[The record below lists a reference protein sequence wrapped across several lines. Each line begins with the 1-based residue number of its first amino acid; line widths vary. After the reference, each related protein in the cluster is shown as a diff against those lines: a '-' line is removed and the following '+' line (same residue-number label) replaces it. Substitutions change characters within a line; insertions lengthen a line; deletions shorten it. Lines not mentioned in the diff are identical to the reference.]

1 MAEERIATS
10 LRKPRRHAFLN
21 TLAIGGMALVASGLS
36 MRTGLAQEFAGPA
49 RPMEIWIKG
58 QRVDE
63 RTNQSSANKRAR
75 SPARETAAE
84 FMAQAQRRAQHGDFS
99 AARQFALRAE
109 RLAIQWRPEELSP
122 ATFLANLAAKQ
133 TLEPNRS
140 RESPPESPALR
151 QALSPADAFRMQ
163 HFPAG
168 RLGTWQSFEGEA
180 EISSEGATPTSERR
194 PAKDIPF
201 AERPTERTVPKSR
214 ESGESSP
221 KSLMLPQPG
230 AVVSAP
236 HSTFPTPTAPAVSSS
251 IPGAIATQLLAS
263 LTILAATA
271 ILLVGCYFVLH
282 CLGLGPRLMFH
293 FELLQSDHQ
302 PPEPVVAAPL
312 AVPESPPLSE
322 GILPQFQVPKLSHS
336 YSDRQRLEDAAIR
349 QREAALLKQIF
360 QQNLQLHQQL
370 ALGGCMPS

>member
-1 MAEERIATS
+1 MAEERTATS

-21 TLAIGGMALVASGLS
+21 TLAIGGIALVASGLS

-140 RESPPESPALR
+140 RESPPESPA
-151 QALSPADAFRMQ
+151 
-163 HFPAG
+163 
-168 RLGTWQSFEGEA
+168 LGTWQSFEGEA